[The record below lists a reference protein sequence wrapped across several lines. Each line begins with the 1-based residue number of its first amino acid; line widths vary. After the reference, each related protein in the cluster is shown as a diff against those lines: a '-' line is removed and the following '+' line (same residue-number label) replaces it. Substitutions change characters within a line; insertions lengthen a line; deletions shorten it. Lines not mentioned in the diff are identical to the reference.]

1 MLTRTNVLY
10 IMFFRTRYLEVHI
23 MDGEKEEYREMIIE
37 MVKEIENH
45 SIIKLIYYYVQ
56 SGYNEEKAGK

>member
-1 MLTRTNVLY
+1 MTRTNVLY
-10 IMFFRTRYLEVHI
+10 IMFFRIRYLEVHI

-37 MVKEIENH
+37 MVKKIENH

>member
-1 MLTRTNVLY
+1 
-10 IMFFRTRYLEVHI
+10 
-23 MDGEKEEYREMIIE
+23 MDDEKEEYREKIIE
-37 MVKEIENH
+37 MVKKIEGH

>member
-1 MLTRTNVLY
+1 MEN
-10 IMFFRTRYLEVHI
+10 EA
-23 MDGEKEEYREMIIE
+23 EEYCEKIVE
-37 MVKEIENH
+37 MVKDIEDS

>member
-1 MLTRTNVLY
+1 M
-10 IMFFRTRYLEVHI
+10 H
-23 MDGEKEEYREMIIE
+23 DEKAEYRKKIIE
-37 MVKEIENH
+37 MVEKIEDH

>member
-1 MLTRTNVLY
+1 MQIIAYFPEERKEDF
-10 IMFFRTRYLEVHI
+10 IMSRINWNE
-23 MDGEKEEYREMIIE
+23 EKEYKEKIIE
-37 MVKEIENH
+37 MVKKIEDH

>member
-1 MLTRTNVLY
+1 MEN
-10 IMFFRTRYLEVHI
+10 
-23 MDGEKEEYREMIIE
+23 EKEEYREKIIE
-37 MVKEIENH
+37 MINKIEDH

>member
-1 MLTRTNVLY
+1 
-10 IMFFRTRYLEVHI
+10 
-23 MDGEKEEYREMIIE
+23 MDGGKEEYKEKIIE
-37 MVKEIENH
+37 MVKEIENR